1 VLDSNVAYLTKPFSK
16 DWLVSKVQE
25 TLAGKSQTGPGM

>member
-1 VLDSNVAYLTKPFSK
+1 MLDSHVAYLTKPFRE

-25 TLAGKSQTGPGM
+25 ALADLECDHLG